1 MYGILA
7 ATGGPNFI
15 LHTVIAAVALVAAL
29 AIAFGRKI
37 RRAFSRN

>member
-15 LHTVIAAVALVAAL
+15 LHTVIAAGALVAGLTVALV
-29 AIAFGRKI
+29 RKI
-37 RRAFSRN
+37 RRAAQN